1 MDAVKRL
8 RECLRQLGRGLG
20 LYLDDL
26 CLLGA
31 GACFTAAAREA
42 GTTGAL
48 ISAGACLAVYALIIA
63 RSRRG
68 GSGH

>member
-1 MDAVKRL
+1 MKRVGAFL
-8 RECLRQLGRGLG
+8 WRLGRGLG

-31 GACFTAAAREA
+31 GVCLTAAAAREA
-42 GTTGAL
+42 GATGAL
-48 ISAGACLAVYALIIA
+48 ISAGACLAVYALVIA

-68 GSGH
+68 GSGG